1 MWRRRS
7 GCSLVVHDP
16 HERFVKRPA
25 PFRTAAVKAH
35 RCSQRPELQVDL
47 ADNLTTRNS
56 LATRLRHVIAPTGN
70 TGDAVFRLL
79 LLSAALLMVAVVL
92 AMIFALASRSML
104 SIRHFGFSFITNTDW
119 NPVKNQFGA
128 LPFIYG
134 TIVSSFIA
142 ILISV
147 PLSLGI
153 AIFLVEQAPEFLSRP
168 LTFLVE
174 LLAAI
179 PSVVYGL
186 WGIFVLA
193 PFLRNY
199 VEPPLQ
205 NAFGWL
211 PLFQGP
217 ITGIG
222 LLTGGVILA
231 IMVTPII
238 SAVVRDVLAAV
249 PSSQREAALALGAT
263 KWETTRVVLVNGAP
277 GIAGAVI
284 LGLGRAIGE
293 TMAVTMVIGNR
304 AQISASL
311 FHPSYTIASVIAN
324 EFTEATQDLYLSS
337 LIELGLILF
346 LVTFL
351 VNAFARILVWN
362 VTRNNGGVAAA

>member
-1 MWRRRS
+1 M
-7 GCSLVVHDP
+7 
-16 HERFVKRPA
+16 
-25 PFRTAAVKAH
+25 
-35 RCSQRPELQVDL
+35 SQPNSASR
-47 ADNLTTRNS
+47 LTTPDS
-56 LATRLRHVIAPTGN
+56 RLQTVVWRALSPTGN
-70 TGDAVFRLL
+70 KGDAVFRSLL
-79 LLSAALLMVAVVL
+79 LGAALLMIVIVC
-92 AMIFALASRSML
+92 AMILALASESML
-104 SIRHFGFSFITNTDW
+104 SIRQFGFSFLTGRVW
-119 NPVKNQFGA
+119 NPIKGDFGA
-128 LPFIYG
+128 LPFVYG
-134 TIVSSFIA
+134 TIVSSLIA
-142 ILISV
+142 LLISV

-153 AIFLVEQAPEFLSRP
+153 AIFLVEQAPYYLSRP
-168 LTFLVE
+168 IGFLVE

-193 PFLRNY
+193 PFLRVH

-205 NAFGWL
+205 RWFGWL
-211 PLFQGP
+211 PLFQGS

-304 AQISASL
+304 PQISASL
-311 FHPSYTIASVIAN
+311 FEPSYTIASVIAN
-324 EFTEATQDLYLSS
+324 EFTEATQDLYLSA
-337 LIELGLILF
+337 LVELGLILF
-346 LVTFL
+346 LVTFV
-351 VNAFARILVWN
+351 VNAIARLLVWN
-362 VTRNNGGVAAA
+362 VTRKTSGVGAAA